1 MKTRLLQI
9 ASVATMALQLVQMLK
24 RGKKMFEFVFKTGV
38 FWISFA
44 GDSQFKP
51 QCQFTVNILHLVIY
65 TF

>member
-1 MKTRLLQI
+1 
-9 ASVATMALQLVQMLK
+9 
-24 RGKKMFEFVFKTGV
+24 MFEFVFKTGV

-44 GDSQFKP
+44 ADSQFKP